1 MAKETQLTGADAAK
15 EAIKKRGLVKSPTR
29 GGASGARQGS
39 DLKFFTDEA
48 PGIKVTPKAVLITS
62 FVYIG
67 IVVILHIFSKVRGGN
82 EAAASN

>member
-1 MAKETQLTGADAAK
+1 MKGGSQLTGADAAK
-15 EAIKKRGLVKSPTR
+15 EAIKKRGLVKSPTNKGAQ
-29 GGASGARQGS
+29 GGRQG

-82 EAAASN
+82 EAASA

>member
-1 MAKETQLTGADAAK
+1 MKGGAQLSGADAAK

-29 GGASGARQGS
+29 GTQGGKPS

-67 IVVILHIFSKVRGGN
+67 IVVLLHIFSKVRSGT
-82 EAAASN
+82 EAASN